1 MDQGVISTVKPYYLR
16 NEFLKVIA
24 AIDIDSCDGFG
35 QSKLKTSG
43 KDIPF

>member
-1 MDQGVISTVKPYYLR
+1 VDQGVISTVKPYYLR
-16 NEFLKVIA
+16 NAFLKAIA